1 MGDVRFISL
10 DFRLQV
16 FWLIEIVVLATKL
29 IFLIIDILA
38 LVVGV
43 CYLFVFQAVLVKLI
57 APSIGSGRKHI
68 YIARRVDTGGTT
80 TTIHGIIEV
89 SCLSLSR
96 WLLKFHV
103 CVIRCLHHH
112 RHSLIRVVS

>member
-1 MGDVRFISL
+1 
-10 DFRLQV
+10 V
-16 FWLIEIVVLATKL
+16 FWLVEIVVLATEL
-29 IFLIIDILA
+29 IFLIIYIRT

-43 CYLFVFQAVLVKLI
+43 CFVFKAVLVKLI

-96 WLLKFHV
+96 WLLKYHV
-103 CVIRCLHHH
+103 GVINRFHHH
-112 RHSLIRVVS
+112 RHSLIRLVS